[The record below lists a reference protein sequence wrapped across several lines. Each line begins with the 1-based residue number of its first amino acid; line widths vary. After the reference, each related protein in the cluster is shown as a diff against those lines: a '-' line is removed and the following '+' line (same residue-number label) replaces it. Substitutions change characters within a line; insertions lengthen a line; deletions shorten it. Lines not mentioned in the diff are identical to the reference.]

1 MQQTRKLKTFIFGQH
16 LTDGVR
22 VTLEII
28 TPTIIL
34 SLYGQFQTGVTISLG
49 ALCVSICDAPGPVIH
64 KRNGMLYGILFVFLM
79 SLITGLVNDH
89 IILLGL
95 LILGASFFFTMISVY
110 GSRAASIGTAALLI
124 MVLKMSNH
132 QNDGHALLESLYILA
147 GGIWYLLW
155 ALLFYRLSPFRAA
168 QRALG
173 ECVNETANYFIIKSR
188 LYDIRMD
195 INQEYKKLLDQQ
207 VVVNEKQN
215 IVRELLFKSRMML
228 RESTDEGRALV
239 LTFVT
244 TVQLFESIMATWY
257 DYGQLRKN
265 YGGTGILKGVSEI
278 IQTLA
283 NELKKTGDAIHNN
296 YEYTKDW
303 DMLPSL
309 NDLKEKIDNLTD
321 RGSTIM
327 LKKILVNLRS
337 LGKKTDELMAYFNKE
352 VVLKRKLRSNQYY
365 LKFVD
370 PQRVSWIAFKDN
382 FTFKSGIFLH
392 SLRMMITCGVGFII
406 GKVFATGHHSYWIV
420 MTVII
425 ILKPGFSL
433 TKKKNYDRL
442 LGTIAGGILG
452 LLVLAFVKNENALF
466 GFIFLFM
473 LGTYTF
479 IRVNYI
485 VMVLFV
491 TPYVMIL
498 FHFLGLGA
506 LNVASERLLD
516 TGIASVLAFLASYF
530 LFPQWES
537 GNIRESMSA
546 VVKANLDYLNRLKEP
561 SSNEDVVMNYNLARK
576 AVMVDTANLSSAL
589 NRMLSEPK
597 SKQLFKNEIY
607 QFVVLNHILSSNIA
621 SLSSLPQ
628 LKDNSFQDVQLRLM
642 ENTSHLLEKSYSIL
656 HRAPGAEVEKSRRTF
671 EVKKMEDSSTNEQLK
686 FIYKIS
692 DDILKLTEK
701 IAA

>member
-1 MQQTRKLKTFIFGQH
+1 
-16 LTDGVR
+16 
-22 VTLEII
+22 
-28 TPTIIL
+28 
-34 SLYGQFQTGVTISLG
+34 
-49 ALCVSICDAPGPVIH
+49 
-64 KRNGMLYGILFVFLM
+64 
-79 SLITGLVNDH
+79 
-89 IILLGL
+89 
-95 LILGASFFFTMISVY
+95 
-110 GSRAASIGTAALLI
+110 
-124 MVLKMSNH
+124 
-132 QNDGHALLESLYILA
+132 
-147 GGIWYLLW
+147 
-155 ALLFYRLSPFRAA
+155 
-168 QRALG
+168 
-173 ECVNETANYFIIKSR
+173 
-188 LYDIRMD
+188 
-195 INQEYKKLLDQQ
+195 
-207 VVVNEKQN
+207 
-215 IVRELLFKSRMML
+215 
-228 RESTDEGRALV
+228 
-239 LTFVT
+239 
-244 TVQLFESIMATWY
+244 
-257 DYGQLRKN
+257 
-265 YGGTGILKGVSEI
+265 
-278 IQTLA
+278 
-283 NELKKTGDAIHNN
+283 
-296 YEYTKDW
+296 
-303 DMLPSL
+303 
-309 NDLKEKIDNLTD
+309 
-321 RGSTIM
+321 
-327 LKKILVNLRS
+327 
-337 LGKKTDELMAYFNKE
+337 
-352 VVLKRKLRSNQYY
+352 
-365 LKFVD
+365 
-370 PQRVSWIAFKDN
+370 
-382 FTFKSGIFLH
+382 
-392 SLRMMITCGVGFII
+392 
-406 GKVFATGHHSYWIV
+406 

-561 SSNEDVVMNYNLARK
+561 SSNEDVVMHYNLARK

-628 LKDNSFQDVQLRLM
+628 VKNDSFQELQLKLM
-642 ENTSHLLEKSYSIL
+642 ENTSHLLEQSYTIL
-656 HRAPGAEVEKSRRTF
+656 HRASGAEVEKSKRTF

>member
-1 MQQTRKLKTFIFGQH
+1 MQQTRNLSTFIFGQH

-28 TPTIIL
+28 SPAIIL
-34 SLYGQFQTGVTISLG
+34 SLYGQFQTGLTISLG

-132 QNDGHALLESLYILA
+132 QSDGHPFLQSLYILA
-147 GGIWYLLW
+147 GGAWYLIW

-173 ECVNETANYFIIKSR
+173 ECVNETANYLFIKSR

-303 DMLPSL
+303 DMLPPL
-309 NDLKEKIDNLTD
+309 NVLKEKIDNLTD

-352 VVLKRKLRSNQYY
+352 VLLKRKLRSNQYY

-452 LLVLAFVKNENALF
+452 LLVLAFVKNENSLF

-530 LFPQWES
+530 LFPRWES
-537 GNIRESMSA
+537 GNIREFMSA
-546 VVKANLDYLNRLKEP
+546 VVKSNLDYLNRLKEP
-561 SSNEDVVMNYNLARK
+561 TTDDDVVMQYNLARK

-628 LKDNSFQDVQLRLM
+628 VKNDSFQELQLKLM
-642 ENTSHLLEKSYSIL
+642 ENTSHLLEQSYTIL
-656 HRAPGAEVEKSRRTF
+656 HRASGAEVEKSRRTF

>member
-1 MQQTRKLKTFIFGQH
+1 MQQTGKFRTFIFGQH
-16 LTDGVR
+16 LTDGIR

-28 TPTIIL
+28 TPAIIL
-34 SLYGQFQTGVTISLG
+34 TLYGQFQIGLTVSLG

-79 SLITGLVNDH
+79 SFITGLVNAH

-132 QNDGHALLESLYILA
+132 QNEGHPFLQSLYILS
-147 GGIWYLLW
+147 GGAWYLLW

-173 ECVNETANYFIIKSR
+173 ECITETANYLFIKSR
-188 LYDIRMD
+188 LYDTHFD
-195 INQEYKKLLDQQ
+195 IKLEYKKLLDQQ
-207 VVVNEKQN
+207 VIVNEKQN
-215 IVRELLFKSRMML
+215 EVRELLFKSRTML

-296 YEYTKDW
+296 NAYTKEW
-303 DMLPSL
+303 DILTPL
-309 NDLKEKIDNLTD
+309 NEIKSKIDNLTD

-327 LKKILVNLRS
+327 LKKILVNLIS
-337 LGKKTDELMAYFNKE
+337 LGKKTDELQAYFNKE

-365 LKFVD
+365 LKFVN
-370 PQRVSWIAFKDN
+370 PQRVSWVSFKDN

-406 GKVFATGHHSYWIV
+406 GKVFTTGHHSYWIV

-452 LLVLAFVKNENALF
+452 LLVLAFVKNENGLF
-466 GFIFLFM
+466 AFIFLFM

-479 IRVNYI
+479 IRINYI

-516 TGIASVLAFLASYF
+516 TGIASLLAFLASYF
-530 LFPQWES
+530 LFPRWES

-546 VVKANLDYLNRLKEP
+546 VVKSNLNYLNRLKEP
-561 SSNEDVVMNYNLARK
+561 STDDDVVMHYNLARK
-576 AVMVDTANLSSAL
+576 DVMVDTANLSSAL

-628 LKDNSFQDVQLRLM
+628 VKNNSFQDLQLKLM
-642 ENTSHLLEKSYSIL
+642 ENTSQLLEKSYIL
-656 HRAPGAEVEKSRRTF
+656 LHQPTGDKMENIGRTI

-692 DDILKLTEK
+692 DDILKLTEQ

>member
-1 MQQTRKLKTFIFGQH
+1 MQQTRKLRTFIFGQQ
-16 LTDGVR
+16 LTDGIR

-28 TPTIIL
+28 TPAIIL
-34 SLYGQFQTGVTISLG
+34 SLYGQFQVGLTVSLG

-79 SLITGLVNDH
+79 SLLTGIVNENL
-89 IILLGL
+89 ILLGI

-132 QNDGHALLESLYILA
+132 QNDGNAFLQSLYIFA
-147 GGIWYLLW
+147 GGAWYLLW

-173 ECVNETANYFIIKSR
+173 ECVTETANYLFIKSR
-188 LYDIRMD
+188 LYDTHID
-195 INQEYKKLLDQQ
+195 IELEYKKLLDQQ
-207 VVVNEKQN
+207 VIVNEKQN
-215 IVRELLFKSRMML
+215 VVRELLFKSRIML
-228 RESTDEGRALV
+228 KESTDEGRALV

-244 TVQLFESIMATWY
+244 SVQLFESIMATWY

-265 YGGTGILKGVSEI
+265 YGGTGILKSVSEV

-283 NELKKTGDAIHNN
+283 NELKKTGEAIHNN
-296 YEYTKDW
+296 YAYTKGW
-303 DMLPSL
+303 DILPLL
-309 NDLKEKIDNLTD
+309 NELKEKIDNLTD

-327 LKKILVNLRS
+327 LKKILINLRS
-337 LGKKTDELMAYFNKE
+337 LGKKTDELQAYFNKE
-352 VVLKRKLRSNQYY
+352 VVLKRKLRSTQYY
-365 LKFVD
+365 LKFVN
-370 PQRVSWIAFKDN
+370 PQRVSWVAFKNN

-406 GKVFATGHHSYWIV
+406 GKFFTTGHHSYWII
-420 MTVII
+420 MTIII

-442 LGTIAGGILG
+442 LGTIAGGVLG
-452 LLVLAFVKNENALF
+452 LLVLAFVKNENFLF
-466 GFIFLFM
+466 TFLFLFM

-479 IRVNYI
+479 IRINYI

-498 FHFLGLGA
+498 FHFLSIGA

-516 TGIASVLAFLASYF
+516 TGIASLLAFLASYF

-546 VVKANLDYLNRLKEP
+546 VVKSNLNYLNRLKEP
-561 SSNEDVVMNYNLARK
+561 ITDEEVVMHYNLARK
-576 AVMVDTANLSSAL
+576 DVMVNTANLSSAL

-597 SKQLFKNEIY
+597 SKQLYKNEIY

-621 SLSSLPQ
+621 SLASLPQ
-628 LKDNSFQDVQLRLM
+628 VKNNSFQDLQLKLM
-642 ENTSHLLEKSYSIL
+642 ENTSHLLEQTYRLL
-656 HRAPGAEVEKSRRTF
+656 HNEPIENEEKMRRTV
-671 EVKKMEDSSTNEQLK
+671 EANKMEDSSTNEQLK

-692 DDILKLTEK
+692 DDILQITEK

>member
-34 SLYGQFQTGVTISLG
+34 SLYGHFQTGVTISLG

-296 YEYTKDW
+296 YEYTKD
-303 DMLPSL
+303 
-309 NDLKEKIDNLTD
+309 
-321 RGSTIM
+321 
-327 LKKILVNLRS
+327 
-337 LGKKTDELMAYFNKE
+337 
-352 VVLKRKLRSNQYY
+352 
-365 LKFVD
+365 
-370 PQRVSWIAFKDN
+370 
-382 FTFKSGIFLH
+382 
-392 SLRMMITCGVGFII
+392 
-406 GKVFATGHHSYWIV
+406 
-420 MTVII
+420 
-425 ILKPGFSL
+425 
-433 TKKKNYDRL
+433 
-442 LGTIAGGILG
+442 
-452 LLVLAFVKNENALF
+452 
-466 GFIFLFM
+466 
-473 LGTYTF
+473 
-479 IRVNYI
+479 
-485 VMVLFV
+485 
-491 TPYVMIL
+491 
-498 FHFLGLGA
+498 
-506 LNVASERLLD
+506 
-516 TGIASVLAFLASYF
+516 
-530 LFPQWES
+530 
-537 GNIRESMSA
+537 
-546 VVKANLDYLNRLKEP
+546 
-561 SSNEDVVMNYNLARK
+561 
-576 AVMVDTANLSSAL
+576 
-589 NRMLSEPK
+589 
-597 SKQLFKNEIY
+597 
-607 QFVVLNHILSSNIA
+607 
-621 SLSSLPQ
+621 
-628 LKDNSFQDVQLRLM
+628 
-642 ENTSHLLEKSYSIL
+642 
-656 HRAPGAEVEKSRRTF
+656 
-671 EVKKMEDSSTNEQLK
+671 
-686 FIYKIS
+686 
-692 DDILKLTEK
+692 
-701 IAA
+701 